1 MLEVD
6 TESIKSE
13 KIDDLSFDLRRR
25 LKKNGFKY
33 GNLKIIDDSIKF
45 KLNNSEL
52 AKNVSDEI
60 KKLSQS
66 VSQNALS
73 SQSKSNLNVEINNS
87 LVNISLTEDYLK
99 QISISAVNQSIE
111 IVRRRIDELGTR
123 ETTIQK
129 QGTTRILIQLP
140 GLDDPERIKS
150 LLCHTAKLPFKL
162 VDHKASYD
170 PSNHTKIPVRT

>member
-13 KIDDLSFDLRRR
+13 KIDDLSFDLRRM

-45 KLNNSEL
+45 KLNNSDL

-73 SQSKSNLNVEINNS
+73 SQSKSNLNVATFKFDFDWE
-87 LVNISLTEDYLK
+87 LK
-99 QISISAVNQSIE
+99 AFC
-111 IVRRRIDELGTR
+111 
-123 ETTIQK
+123 ET
-129 QGTTRILIQLP
+129 L
-140 GLDDPERIKS
+140 
-150 LLCHTAKLPFKL
+150 
-162 VDHKASYD
+162 
-170 PSNHTKIPVRT
+170 